1 MATCSSFCKDQHC
14 SNCCTRSKFW
24 YTNCK
29 WSFVPIGCCVEKCV
43 PFSLGFCSIVTCQW
57 LRPIRMMGE
66 KNERCKGESCYE
78 IWCLAVSVLLII
90 CAVLAILI
98 SIVPIGVFIAGWVH
112 CPFTHYNICY
122 TLELYR
128 NGSED
133 FLLPKI
139 VLRDTNEYKPG
150 ECNL

>member
-1 MATCSSFCKDQHC
+1 M
-14 SNCCTRSKFW
+14 
-24 YTNCK
+24 
-29 WSFVPIGCCVEKCV
+29 